1 MQMPQEMQ
9 LKLGARRMSTHKPHN
24 ASANTSTRRV
34 PPQGSEALDAHPSWT
49 IKTNVK
55 LYELHEKTIEWV
67 MESFVT
73 RQQRKS
79 LQVPFGMS

>member
-1 MQMPQEMQ
+1 MPQEMQ
-9 LKLGARRMSTHKPHN
+9 LKLGTRRMSTHEPHN
-24 ASANTSTRRV
+24 ASANTSTRWV

-49 IKTNVK
+49 IETNVK
-55 LYELHEKTIEWV
+55 LYKLHEKTVEWV

-79 LQVPFGMS
+79 LQVPFSAS